1 MAYTSIIPV
10 RRLDSTVNYVMN
22 KEKTTAV
29 SLEDAID
36 YAANRSKTEQSC
48 YETAFACT
56 LESAFADMRHGFQ
69 IIPAI
74 AKEIEIFSASA
85 GFHPAIILQDKACAV
100 IQHRITLR

>member
-36 YAANRSKTEQSC
+36 YAANRDKTEQS
-48 YETAFACT
+48 
-56 LESAFADMRHGFQ
+56 
-69 IIPAI
+69 
-74 AKEIEIFSASA
+74 
-85 GFHPAIILQDKACAV
+85 
-100 IQHRITLR
+100 